1 MKNRYLY
8 SIVSTLIFN
17 FFYSGDVLAHE
28 MNYGVLQSDTSKP
41 SIPKR
46 KFWKD
51 YLSDTLWDVQNNMNQ
66 DFDHDDHDGC
76 HKSSVWK
83 LSYNVILNKPLND
96 SRLSVDSIYNRDTL
110 LRRINGLSGQQYAWQ
125 RFKFWYGDTGRKFNP
140 LIRRITPHSYFYF
153 ISAHPLNSNGW
164 LLQSQN
170 FLGFRAQ
177 YGITNYLSAGV
188 SRDYSGFWMLT
199 NMTLSPIQ
207 YRGYAAA
214 ISVHGGKYF
223 PLNSRIWG
231 TSINQTFVS
240 KYTKT
245 SFRVSS
251 NELYDI
257 KDSRKQNLTI
267 NFSHIQRI
275 NATWSILAELTYLPG
290 KERKPMVTKNE
301 WWNAEELK
309 SPRALDQYTY
319 LIGLRK
325 VMGRKTQFDFG
336 IQTVS
341 ALGPIY
347 TEKKVP
353 MHSFVDK
360 WTIVLPFPFINMSI
374 AL

>member
-1 MKNRYLY
+1 MKNRYKY
-8 SIVSTLIFN
+8 SIVSNLIFN
-17 FFYSGDVLAHE
+17 FFFSGDVMAHE
-28 MNYGVLQSDTSKP
+28 MNYGALQSDTSKP
-41 SIPKR
+41 SIPK
-46 KFWKD
+46 KKLWKE
-51 YLSDTLWDVQNNMNQ
+51 YLSDTLWDEQNRMNQ
-66 DFDHDDHDGC
+66 EHDYDEHDGC
-76 HKSSVWK
+76 HKTSIWK

-96 SRLSVDSIYNRDTL
+96 SRLSNDTLYNRDTL

-125 RFKFWYGDTGRKFNP
+125 RFKFWHGDTGRKFNP
-140 LIRRITPHSYFYF
+140 LNRRVTPHSHFYF
-153 ISAHPLNSNGW
+153 MSAHPLNANHW

-188 SRDYSGFWMLT
+188 SRDYSGFWMLS
-199 NMTLSPIQ
+199 NLSLCPIQ

-223 PLNSRIWG
+223 PLNSKIWG
-231 TSINQTFVS
+231 ASINQTFVS

-245 SFRVSS
+245 SLRISS

-257 KDSRKQNLTI
+257 KDSRKQNLTF

-275 NATWSILAELTYLPG
+275 NATWSILAEVSYLPG
-290 KERKPMVTKNE
+290 KERKPMIAKYE
-301 WWNAEELK
+301 WWNAEQLK

-325 VMGRKTQFDFG
+325 AMGRKTQFDFG

-341 ALGPIY
+341 TLGEIY

-353 MHSFVDK
+353 MRSFVEK
-360 WTIVLPFPFINMSI
+360 WTVVLPFPFINMSI